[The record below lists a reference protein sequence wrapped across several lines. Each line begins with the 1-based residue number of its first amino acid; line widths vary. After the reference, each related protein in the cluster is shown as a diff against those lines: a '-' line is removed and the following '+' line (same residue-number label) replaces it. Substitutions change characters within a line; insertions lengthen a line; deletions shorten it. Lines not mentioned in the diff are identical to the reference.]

1 MPRPGIPFAKD
12 LPEELEVP
20 LRTGRDWWYWTAGRP
35 ALDLVN
41 TLRERWRR
49 RVECL
54 CGPDDL
60 AEWLRRAGL
69 LDAPGA
75 VTAEV
80 VDGARELRE
89 AIDAG
94 VRAAVEGAPA
104 PAEAVAVIDRWV
116 ALSAPP
122 ALTIVDGVPVLGP
135 RDGDDPVRAALAGVA
150 LDAARLLGT
159 GERDRIRVCAA
170 PDCSAR
176 FYDGSPAGRRR
187 WCSMAGCGN
196 RAKVRSHRA
205 RRAAP
210 PRTGGQADGISHP

>member
-1 MPRPGIPFAKD
+1 MSRPGIPLAKD

-69 LDAPGA
+69 LTTPAAVAPELVDA
-75 VTAEV
+75 
-80 VDGARELRE
+80 ARELRE

-94 VRAAVEGAPA
+94 VRAAVAGDPVPA
-104 PAEAVAVIDRWV
+104 DAVAVIDRWV

-122 ALTIVDGVPVLGP
+122 ALTLVDGVPVLGP
-135 RDGDDPVRAALAGVA
+135 RDADDPVRAALAGIA
-150 LDAARLLGT
+150 LDAARMLGT
-159 GERDRIRVCAA
+159 GERNRIRVCSA

-205 RRAAP
+205 RRTAP
-210 PRTGGQADGISHP
+210 PRTGGHADGTSRP

>member
-1 MPRPGIPFAKD
+1 MITRARD
-12 LPEELEVP
+12 LPEDLELP

-69 LDAPGA
+69 LAGP
-75 VTAEV
+75 
-80 VDGARELRE
+80 VDVGGGLVEEARELRE
-89 AIDAG
+89 AIDA
-94 VRAAVEGAPA
+94 AASAVVAGGPA
-104 PAEAVAVIDRWV
+104 PEGAVAVIGRWL
-116 ALSAPP
+116 AAAAPP
-122 ALTIVDGVPVLGP
+122 ALEIDAGVPVLREQPGA
-135 RDGDDPVRAALAGVA
+135 DPVRHALSAIA
-150 LDAARLLGT
+150 LDAARMLGT
-159 GERDRIRVCAA
+159 AERERIRVCAA

-187 WCSMAGCGN
+187 WCSMSGCGN
-196 RAKVRSHRA
+196 RAKVRSHRT
-205 RRAAP
+205 RQGT
-210 PRTGGQADGISHP
+210 RTGG

>member
-1 MPRPGIPFAKD
+1 MRRPEITAARD
-12 LPEELEVP
+12 LPEDLELP

-69 LDAPGA
+69 VTGA
-75 VTAEV
+75 VVATDEAVRE
-80 VDGARELRE
+80 ARELRE
-89 AIDAG
+89 AIDA
-94 VRAAVEGAPA
+94 AATAAIAGSRA
-104 PAEAVAVIDRWV
+104 PAEAIAVIDGWLATAPAPTLATDEAGVPILSERTAPDPV
-116 ALSAPP
+116 RQALSA
-122 ALTIVDGVPVLGP
+122 I
-135 RDGDDPVRAALAGVA
+135 A
-150 LDAARLLGT
+150 LDAARMLGT
-159 GERDRIRVCAA
+159 AERDRIRVCAA

-176 FYDGSPAGRRR
+176 FHDGSPAGRRR
-187 WCSMAGCGN
+187 WCSMRGCGN

-205 RRAAP
+205 RQGT
-210 PRTGGQADGISHP
+210 RTGG